1 MNVFVSGVS
10 VFPMAHLG
18 RIAICGE
25 GELEGKSADGFSHVE
40 PTCFPRRRAHEPP
53 GEEPVLRA
61 PPTAFPLFLF
71 FVIVN
76 EPEMIPCHLALTSPT
91 TEEQRIQKVWK
102 DGRVAEKVP
111 SRAAKSPHCTGPIC
125 NSNEPSRFKSSGCWH
140 PRVDRGL
147 PASPSGQE
155 GGFWP

>member
-25 GELEGKSADGFSHVE
+25 GELEGKSVDGFSHVE

-76 EPEMIPCHLALTSPT
+76 EPEMIPSFSSHFSNYRRTKNPEGLA
-91 TEEQRIQKVWK
+91 RWMC
-102 DGRVAEKVP
+102 R
-111 SRAAKSPHCTGPIC
+111 
-125 NSNEPSRFKSSGCWH
+125 
-140 PRVDRGL
+140 
-147 PASPSGQE
+147 
-155 GGFWP
+155 